1 MSVFDIGSL
10 LQIFR
15 PPPLGPPGEGLSFGQ
30 AAAREGMKGASQG
43 GLFEL
48 LGQSRH
54 DLSQIPG
61 IESIFAQLAQLQEER
76 QGLNQITSASPEV
89 QALARQA
96 AFAPLEG
103 LRTSLDSAL
112 LQAANSASGRGLG
125 RGSISAALQA
135 QAVPQI
141 MEPAM
146 ARAQG
151 LESQLLLDIPFRE
164 RAFGLESLGA
174 GQNILGQLMQQR
186 QMPFANLAQ
195 ALEST
200 MQERQHDFQKKQA
213 RGGAGRLIG
222 GLLGAGLG
230 AFTGGI
236 GAGVGGFL
244 GNKLFGGN
252 PRGGGDQTVSQGN
265 PYEGGWNFA

>member
-1 MSVFDIGSL
+1 MSIFDLGGQLSL
-10 LQIFR
+10 LR
-15 PPPLGPPGEGLSFGQ
+15 PPPIGTPENLTPGQ
-30 AAAREGMKGASQG
+30 AAAREGLKGAHRG

-48 LGQSRH
+48 LGGARH

-61 IESIFAQLAQLQEER
+61 LDQFFAQLAALQGER

-103 LRTSLDSAL
+103 LQTSLDSAL
-112 LQAANSASGRGLG
+112 LQAANAASSRGLG

-141 MEPAM
+141 MGPAL

-174 GQNILGQLMQQR
+174 GQNLLGMGLQGR
-186 QMPFANLAQ
+186 QSTFANLAQ
-195 ALEST
+195 ALESS

-213 RGGAGRLIG
+213 RRGPGQLLG

-236 GAGVGGFL
+236 GSVLGAGIGRSIL
-244 GNKLFGGN
+244 
-252 PRGGGDQTVSQGN
+252 GGGGGGGTQLAGSSE
-265 PYEGGWNFA
+265 PGWNII